1 MALHQAIQRVL
12 LIGVHL
18 EPLARTPT
26 PSPPAAL
33 TPLIEAIAPCHRA
46 FDERAI
52 DYGHRYRS
60 GFWAIYLLS
69 AIAVLFAVLPLA
81 LGWDSPGHRLHS
93 YAALWASGEVLVIGT
108 VFAIYWWGHSGR
120 WHGWWLEARTTAE
133 LTWYLPMLAP
143 LLDLTT
149 PAAEANWYLRVFDPG
164 QPVRAADD
172 EVAAQCA
179 RSEPLARKLL
189 VNAWSDP
196 EFIAGY
202 ARWTIEILGR
212 RGRAAQGLDPARH
225 RAHSRRAQGLV
236 STRAAASLAPR
247 LSVPQHPYRTGV
259 WCARDPHPGDW
270 SIGRHRGRHLQ
281 GAGPAGRHGAAAL
294 PLQPDGGRGHAAG
307 SRGRR
312 PQPHPGRPRRSG
324 IDRAALARGRR
335 ASADRHRD
343 QQRGHLFASPAARD
357 RLRGLDRGVAAHA
370 RDQPLGSRT
379 PFLLRGAH
387 DGGAGARPDRRH
399 LLAGRLSGRA
409 RCARVCR
416 EQGWPERP
424 QPVSR
429 QGARAEG
436 RLRVRRRSGLGLD
449 GESRPLR
456 TRPGSARRPAA
467 RPRRD
472 ARGGRA
478 GGELPCA
485 RRAGEHDGRDTRR
498 ERGLVPA
505 KLRRGAG
512 RAAPS
517 QIGCSIDFAS
527 GVKVFGPDSVM
538 YQQSSRR
545 TPNSP
550 GI

>member
-202 ARWTIEILGR
+202 ARWTIEILEQQRHYHRCVATRQHALLHRVHQVTTGLFGLTGLGALLHLAVHSIWLSVITTFFPALGASLHGAIAQSEAHRLGTTSEGLVGR
-212 RGRAAQGLDPARH
+212 LEGAIDRVRAA
-225 RAHSRRAQGLV
+225 
-236 STRAAASLAPR
+236 T
-247 LSVPQHPYRTGV
+247 
-259 WCARDPHPGDW
+259 
-270 SIGRHRGRHLQ
+270 
-281 GAGPAGRHGAAAL
+281 
-294 PLQPDGGRGHAAG
+294 
-307 SRGRR
+307 
-312 PQPHPGRPRRSG
+312 
-324 IDRAALARGRR
+324 R
-335 ASADRHRD
+335 ASA
-343 QQRGHLFASPAARD
+343 S
-357 RLRGLDRGVAAHA
+357 
-370 RDQPLGSRT
+370 
-379 PFLLRGAH
+379 
-387 DGGAGARPDRRH
+387 
-399 LLAGRLSGRA
+399 
-409 RCARVCR
+409 
-416 EQGWPERP
+416 
-424 QPVSR
+424 
-429 QGARAEG
+429 
-436 RLRVRRRSGLGLD
+436 
-449 GESRPLR
+449 
-456 TRPGSARRPAA
+456 
-467 RPRRD
+467 
-472 ARGGRA
+472 
-478 GGELPCA
+478 GGEVAPLKVSIRHA
-485 RRAGEHDGRDTRR
+485 IALILEEHKDWYL
-498 ERGLVPA
+498 LVQPHRLHLA
-505 KLRRGAG
+505 
-512 RAAPS
+512 
-517 QIGCSIDFAS
+517 
-527 GVKVFGPDSVM
+527 
-538 YQQSSRR
+538 
-545 TPNSP
+545 
-550 GI
+550 